1 MIGQIL
7 PGSSSL
13 TPKMSSAMAAMRIQ
27 NPDYLEKASARRS
40 TPKT

>member
-7 PGSSSL
+7 QGKANL

-27 NPDYLEKASARRS
+27 NPDYLEKASVRRS